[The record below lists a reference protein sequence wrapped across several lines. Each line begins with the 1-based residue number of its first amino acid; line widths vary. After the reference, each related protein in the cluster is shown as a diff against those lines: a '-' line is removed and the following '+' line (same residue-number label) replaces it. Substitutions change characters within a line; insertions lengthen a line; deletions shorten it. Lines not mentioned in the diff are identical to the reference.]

1 MQLAFSHIELNPN
14 IHTVLVRLPMRKL
27 LKSLKMQ
34 ILLIMRCDNEFSFH
48 IASHSSGAP
57 TPTDLNETA
66 FGAERPPSS
75 YPHRHEAT
83 AVRWIFISR
92 SRLCLPPRMCFIS
105 IRSHGMHPESGRLHR
120 ELVMNSLSAKL
131 EYYRDKTEG
140 NAPKKNRILTSQQT
154 HPRPKEKSSSLSRER
169 HSSGKSTRFLFGSAH
184 FCLSC

>member
-1 MQLAFSHIELNPN
+1 MNSRFTSHRIHLAHQHQPTL
-14 IHTVLVRLPMRKL
+14 TKRLLVRSDLRRPIHIVTKQL
-27 LKSLKMQ
+27 QCDGSSSLVPV
-34 ILLIMRCDNEFSFH
+34 F
-48 IASHSSGAP
+48 
-57 TPTDLNETA
+57 A
-66 FGAERPPSS
+66 F
-75 YPHRHEAT
+75 
-83 AVRWIFISR
+83 
-92 SRLCLPPRMCFIS
+92 PPRMCFIS

-184 FCLSC
+184 FCLSCWIIIKCRQSE